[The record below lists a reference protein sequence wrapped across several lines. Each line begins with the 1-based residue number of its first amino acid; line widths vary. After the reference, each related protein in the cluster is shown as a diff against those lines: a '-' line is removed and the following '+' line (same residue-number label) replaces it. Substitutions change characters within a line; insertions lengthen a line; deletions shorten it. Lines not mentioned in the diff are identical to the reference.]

1 MKEIIS
7 VEALSK
13 SYDANTHVLRDLNFT
28 IHEGE
33 WTSVMG
39 PSGSGK
45 TTLLNILSCLDRPSG
60 GRVLIDGTDVTELDQ
75 NGLARFRREHM
86 GLVFQQYHLIPYL
99 TALENVMLA
108 QYYHSI
114 PDEEEAKEALRA
126 VGLGHRLDHIPAH
139 LSGGEQQ
146 RVCIA
151 RALINHPQIIF
162 ADEPTGNLDQKN
174 SKAILELFGVFHR
187 QGRTIVMV
195 THDPQVA
202 ALGDRL
208 IRLVDGKVVEDSRQ
222 VPRKI
227 FGGVMPGL
235 AAT

>member
-1 MKEIIS
+1 MDGIIS
-7 VEALSK
+7 VKSLSK
-13 SYDANTHVLRDLNFT
+13 SYDANTHILQDLNFE

-33 WTSVMG
+33 WASVMG

-45 TTLLNILSCLDRPSG
+45 TTLLNILSCLDHPSG
-60 GRVLIDGTDVTELDQ
+60 GRVIIEGTDVSRMDQ

-86 GLVFQQYHLIPYL
+86 GLVFQQYHLISYL

-114 PDEEEAKEALRA
+114 PDEEEAREALEA
-126 VGLGHRLDHIPAH
+126 VGLGHRLDHVPAH

-151 RALINHPQIIF
+151 RALINQPKIIF

-174 SKAILELFGVFHR
+174 SKAILELFKVFHR

-208 IRLVDGKVVEDSRQ
+208 IRLTDGRVVEDRYQDAGVSM
-222 VPRKI
+222 VAKI
-227 FGGVMPGL
+227 
-235 AAT
+235 